1 VTDLDAFCQALKTHD
16 LPGAPGTGLGA
27 SGASALDTGEI
38 MAKGRWIRR
47 RRRLAAG
54 SAGLAAAAVAV
65 TAISHLSAPSHPS
78 PVLARPRAVPTGSSG
93 QATGPAPTVSGPSA
107 REGRVIP
114 AGAKDA
120 VGELV
125 FYGVR
130 IHLRQLPGT
139 TFGIMAGLRNASG
152 GLTPVVEANETTGP
166 DTAPGF
172 HAVQSPSSTG
182 SPAVAIPEFGYY
194 SGPATTITARQGG
207 RPVHAHLARWSVNSG
222 IVIFWFSRQ
231 AGSAGSAGAAL
242 TGLAAYDAA
251 GHRLPAGHPSPG
263 QG

>member
-1 VTDLDAFCQALKTHD
+1 PPGMLGPALGSGALDACEA
-16 LPGAPGTGLGA
+16 
-27 SGASALDTGEI
+27 
-38 MAKGRWIRR
+38 MAKGRWLRR
-47 RRRLAAG
+47 RRWLAAG
-54 SAGLAAAAVAV
+54 SAGLAAAAAV
-65 TAISHLSAPSHPS
+65 IAISHLSAPSHPS
-78 PVLARPRAVPTGSSG
+78 PVLARPRAASTGSPGQAASPVPTV
-93 QATGPAPTVSGPSA
+93 PGPSP

-120 VGELV
+120 AGELV

-152 GLTPVVEANETTGP
+152 GLTPEVEANETTGP

-194 SGPATTITARQGG
+194 SGPAATITARQGG
-207 RPVHAHLARWSVNSG
+207 RLVHADLARWSVNRG

-231 AGSAGSAGAAL
+231 SATAGTAGTAL

-251 GHRLPAGHPSPG
+251 GHQLPAGHPAPG